1 LSLIADLYN
10 DSIQRNHARF
20 MAFYDGLPPRLRQ
33 QYELE
38 RRAGKLTTVYTCKQP
53 SDGRWVQDFE
63 RGVNGRIN
71 PDTWQT
77 DTSIGDWFYNRH
89 WKYQPLSWTVHM
101 LVDIVS
107 KNGNLLL
114 NVVLRPDG
122 SLDPEV
128 ETMLHQLADWTA
140 VNGEAIYGTRPWL
153 VFGEGPIQVKGG
165 AFKEDFKYTASDI
178 RFTTKGKTLYAI
190 ALGWPDDGKIVIQSL
205 ARTDDSSVNKI
216 KRVELLGCKGKLKF
230 TQTAEGLA
238 VELPAQ
244 KLSDLTCSLKITGSN
259 LKPVTPPVTAPVARP
274 DSNGDVF
281 LSATNA
287 ALHGSQLQLETQGGL
302 PDIGYWDS
310 GDAWVSWTAQMPK
323 TGTFNVSVT
332 VATLNT
338 EASFVVEVGGE
349 TLSAQAPLTGS
360 WDKFQTVDIGQFQ
373 IIQPGE
379 LVVKVRAKD
388 KATWKA
394 INLNSVSLTPTE
406 PAPPAAI
413 PPKN

>member
-1 LSLIADLYN
+1 VGLSLIADLYN
-10 DSIQRNHARF
+10 DSIRHNRAEF
-20 MAFYDGLPPRLRQ
+20 MAFYNGLPPRLRQ

-38 RRAGKLTTVYTCKQP
+38 RRAGKLTAVYNCKQP

-71 PDTWQT
+71 PHPWQT

-128 ETMLHQLADWTA
+128 ETMMHQLADWTA

-153 VFGEGPIQVKGG
+153 VFGEGPTQVKGG
-165 AFKEDFKYTASDI
+165 AFKEDFKYGAKDI

-190 ALGWPDDGKIVIQSL
+190 ALGWPDDGKVVIQSL
-205 ARTDDSSVNKI
+205 AKTDDSSVNTI
-216 KRVELLGCKGKLKF
+216 KRVELLGFNGKLKF
-230 TQTAEGLA
+230 TQTAEGLT
-238 VELPAQ
+238 VELPAR
-244 KLSDLTCSLKITGSN
+244 KLSDLTCSLKITGNN
-259 LKPVTPPVTAPVARP
+259 LKPVTPPVTAPVVQA
-274 DSNGDVF
+274 DSNGNVF

-287 ALHGSQLQLETQGGL
+287 ALHGSQLLLETQGGL
-302 PDIGYWDS
+302 PDIGYWDN
-310 GDAWVSWTAQMPK
+310 GNDWVSWTAQIPK
-323 TGTFNVSVT
+323 AGTFNVSTT
-332 VATLNT
+332 VATLNVG
-338 EASFVVEVGGE
+338 ASLVVEVGGE
-349 TLSAQAPLTGS
+349 NFSVQVPITGG
-360 WDKFQTVDIGQFQ
+360 WDKFQTIDVGRFQ

-379 LVVKVRAKD
+379 LAVKVRAKD
-388 KATWKA
+388 KAAWKA
-394 INLNSVSLTPTE
+394 VNISSVSLT
-406 PAPPAAI
+406 AADST
-413 PPKN
+413 P

>member
-1 LSLIADLYN
+1 
-10 DSIQRNHARF
+10 
-20 MAFYDGLPPRLRQ
+20 
-33 QYELE
+33 
-38 RRAGKLTTVYTCKQP
+38 
-53 SDGRWVQDFE
+53 VQDFE

-190 ALGWPDDGKIVIQSL
+190 ALGWPDDGKIAIKSL